1 MKNSFGRNLKM
12 KQNIRIFVALLMGAW
27 LLIGSSCGTLKK
39 QTSDRQEEA
48 AVSRRPPLS
57 EEQQR
62 RYDYFFLEAMR
73 LKIQNEY
80 AATFDL
86 LQHCLSIDP
95 NASSA
100 LYELAQ
106 YYLYMKQVP
115 QGRAALERAVQ
126 NDPDNYWYSQALCAL
141 YMQQKETE
149 QAATLWEKMA
159 VRFPDKMEP
168 LYALLDIYNQQEQ
181 YDKVIDILNRLEV
194 KMGKNE
200 QLSMEKFRVYV
211 QKGDDKQ
218 AFTEIENLVAE
229 YPNDLRYRVVLGDVY
244 LQRGKKEEAYREGTL
259 TYKAESFLSAAFEYE
274 GKRVSLVKKEIE
286 IARPDVVVFATGPSY
301 AQTMA
306 VALDYKPYQKKK
318 IMNKSPKR
326 EVPVIDLESIKL
338 DDKTVRVLW
347 TYHPRYLTQAKYKDK
362 NLFNEAIDK
371 IKIFIEA
378 ESEDKS

>member
-115 QGRAALERAVQ
+115 QGRAAL
-126 NDPDNYWYSQALCAL
+126 
-141 YMQQKETE
+141 
-149 QAATLWEKMA
+149 
-159 VRFPDKMEP
+159 
-168 LYALLDIYNQQEQ
+168 
-181 YDKVIDILNRLEV
+181 
-194 KMGKNE
+194 
-200 QLSMEKFRVYV
+200 
-211 QKGDDKQ
+211 
-218 AFTEIENLVAE
+218 
-229 YPNDLRYRVVLGDVY
+229 
-244 LQRGKKEEAYREGTL
+244 
-259 TYKAESFLSAAFEYE
+259 
-274 GKRVSLVKKEIE
+274 
-286 IARPDVVVFATGPSY
+286 
-301 AQTMA
+301 
-306 VALDYKPYQKKK
+306 
-318 IMNKSPKR
+318 
-326 EVPVIDLESIKL
+326 
-338 DDKTVRVLW
+338 
-347 TYHPRYLTQAKYKDK
+347 
-362 NLFNEAIDK
+362 
-371 IKIFIEA
+371 
-378 ESEDKS
+378 